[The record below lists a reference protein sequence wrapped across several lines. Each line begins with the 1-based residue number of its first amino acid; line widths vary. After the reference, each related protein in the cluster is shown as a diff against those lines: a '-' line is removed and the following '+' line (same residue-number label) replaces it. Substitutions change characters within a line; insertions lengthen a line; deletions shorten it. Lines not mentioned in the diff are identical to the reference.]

1 MTTRRRL
8 AALIVGV
15 IAGLGPSPDLA
26 RAWDPSTTHQGLLES
41 AVMTPRSTYDG
52 AFLLDDISQMA
63 AAYLF
68 HIVRNHP
75 FVDGNKRT
83 GTAAALVFLD
93 LNGVEVDADDDSLVA
108 LVLDVAQGHADR
120 GVVAEFLRS
129 RIVPR

>member
-1 MTTRRRL
+1 MEAPDFLTVEDVLHIHRDQIEQYGGDT
-8 AALIVGV
+8 
-15 IAGLGPSPDLA
+15 GLRD
-26 RAWDPSTTHQGLLES
+26 RGLLES